1 MYNIFWYLFILN
13 IIMYVKNYNKL
24 VEKYFNKISIFKILF
39 KSFTNFVIIY
49 KMKSYFYLFEK
60 WK

>member
-1 MYNIFWYLFILN
+1 
-13 IIMYVKNYNKL
+13 MYVKNYNKL

-60 WK
+60 